1 MNSGAVSRGGRPGA
15 ELLHEGEEIGY
26 APMLGDLAI
35 AHPHD
40 IDGLELN
47 LPARRRHAQK
57 FSAMRPVIGLVCRHA
72 VPIGK
77 LPMNFGVKVGECGAQ
92 CSIQVSRACLVG
104 RAVRLWGM
112 VKKIVGKELFE
123 HFEIPTALHFFG
135 IAANDCFRGR
145 ARTGCF
151 HLSRCSTGAWA
162 RASARPTTPA
172 S

>member
-57 FSAMRPVIGLVCRHA
+57 FSAMRPVIGLVRRHA

-92 CSIQVSRACLVG
+92 RSIQLSRACLVG
-104 RAVRLWGM
+104 RAVRLW
-112 VKKIVGKELFE
+112 VWSRKSSAKSSSNTSKFPPPCTSSVLRRTIAFAAALELLLVM
-123 HFEIPTALHFFG
+123 TCLQLG
-135 IAANDCFRGR
+135 
-145 ARTGCF
+145 
-151 HLSRCSTGAWA
+151 
-162 RASARPTTPA
+162 
-172 S
+172 

>member
-72 VPIGK
+72 DSFLIQRAGCKAGSVGGLVSPIYG
-77 LPMNFGVKVGECGAQ
+77 
-92 CSIQVSRACLVG
+92 
-104 RAVRLWGM
+104 
-112 VKKIVGKELFE
+112 
-123 HFEIPTALHFFG
+123 
-135 IAANDCFRGR
+135 
-145 ARTGCF
+145 
-151 HLSRCSTGAWA
+151 ST
-162 RASARPTTPA
+162 RREK
-172 S
+172 

>member
-1 MNSGAVSRGGRPGA
+1 MGRWRIRGPMMNSGAVSRGGRPGA

-47 LPARRRHAQK
+47 LPARRRQAQK
-57 FSAMRPVIGLVCRHA
+57 FSAMRPVIGLVRRHA

-92 CSIQVSRACLVG
+92 RSIQLSRACLVG

-112 VKKIVGKELFE
+112 VDKVVGKELFE
-123 HFEIPTALHFFG
+123 HFEIPYGERL
-135 IAANDCFRGR
+135 
-145 ARTGCF
+145 
-151 HLSRCSTGAWA
+151 LSRPRSNC
-162 RASARPTTPA
+162 
-172 S
+172 